1 MNLLFFT
8 LFCGVIASKRTINL
22 TNDNFVALRGTV
34 TSQSIAD
41 VISNLIDKNDDVRYI
56 FLSTNGGSVT
66 AGLKLINTIK
76 DLENYGITVNCIA
89 DTAISMGFVIFQA
102 CTNRMVLSHSTLM
115 QHQMS
120 MSGVRGKI
128 LEINSYLSHINKIED
143 ELNFMQASRL
153 NMSQQEFEN
162 RINNDWWLTTS
173 ESIENNVADE
183 IVHIK
188 CMFPKEKEI
197 IIINSIFG
205 NIELTYMKCPQVSAP
220 IKVELKMNQNITEY
234 ERNEF
239 QIFAQNYVNYKQ
251 KLGSNNF
258 VDDYT
263 ENVVNY
269 KQKLVSNNFVDD
281 YTEGFV
287 NRRQKLGSPILDRF
301 VDIVGFGLF

>member
-8 LFCGVIASKRTINL
+8 LICGVIARTINL

-34 TSQSIAD
+34 TSQSIAE
-41 VISNLIDKNDDVRYI
+41 VISNLIDKNDDIRYI

-76 DLENYGITVNCIA
+76 DLEKSGINVNCIA

-120 MSGVRGKI
+120 LSGVRGKI
-128 LEINSYLSHINKIED
+128 LELNSYLNHINRIED
-143 ELNFMQASRL
+143 ELNLMQASRL

-162 RINNDWWLTTS
+162 KINNDWWLTTS
-173 ESIENNVADE
+173 ESIQYNVADE
-183 IVHIK
+183 IVNIK
-188 CMFPKEKEI
+188 CMFPKEKNIVEI
-197 IIINSIFG
+197 NTIFG
-205 NIELTYMKCPQVSAP
+205 DIELTYMKCPQVSAP
-220 IKVELKMNQNITEY
+220 IKVVLKMNQNLTEY
-234 ERNEF
+234 EINEF
-239 QIFAQNYVNYKQ
+239 QIFAQNFVNYKQ
-251 KLGSNNF
+251 KLGANNF

-269 KQKLVSNNFVDD
+269 KQKIISNNFVDN
-281 YTEGFV
+281 YTDNIV
-287 NRRQKLGSPILDRF
+287 NLRQKLSSPILDRF
-301 VDIVGFGLF
+301 VDIVGVGLF

>member
-1 MNLLFFT
+1 MNLLLFT
-8 LFCGVIASKRTINL
+8 LFCGVIASKRTIGL

-34 TSQSIAD
+34 TSQSIAE
-41 VISNLIDKNDDVRYI
+41 VISNLVDKNDDERYI

-76 DLENYGITVNCIA
+76 DLENSGIMVNCIA

-102 CTNRMVLSHSTLM
+102 CTNRMVLTYSTLM

-120 MSGVRGKI
+120 LSGVRGKI
-128 LEINSYLSHINKIED
+128 LELNSYLSFINKMED
-143 ELNFMQASRL
+143 EINFMQASRL

-162 RINNDWWLTTS
+162 KINNDWWLTTS

-197 IIINSIFG
+197 IKINSIFG
-205 NIELTYMKCPQVSAP
+205 DIELTYMKCPQVSAP
-220 IKVELKMNQNITEY
+220 IKVELKMNQNLTEY
-234 ERNEF
+234 EKNEMR
-239 QIFAQNYVNYKQ
+239 IFADNFVNLKQ
-251 KLGSNNF
+251 KLISNVL
-258 VDDYT
+258 VDNYT
-263 ENVVNY
+263 ENVVNL
-269 KQKLVSNNFVDD
+269 KQKLSP
-281 YTEGFV
+281 
-287 NRRQKLGSPILDRF
+287 PILDRF